1 MASVTVDFVAR
12 ELPHGG
18 WGMVL
23 VEQGPWEQQQIESN
37 LRRLQERLYNCI
49 DAAIDGN
56 FAELYP
62 DSAGK
67 PVLIRLDAYN
77 IPEAEVREFFERFS
91 GAVLQIPDYVTAL
104 KTSSIVPSIEF
115 ELNVERIQG

>member
-12 ELPHGG
+12 DLPHGG
-18 WGMVL
+18 WAMVL
-23 VEQGPWEQQQIESN
+23 VEQGPWERQQIESN
-37 LRRLQERLYNCI
+37 LRRLQERLYSCI

-91 GAVLQIPDYVTAL
+91 GTVLQIPDYATAL

-115 ELNVERIQG
+115 EINVERI